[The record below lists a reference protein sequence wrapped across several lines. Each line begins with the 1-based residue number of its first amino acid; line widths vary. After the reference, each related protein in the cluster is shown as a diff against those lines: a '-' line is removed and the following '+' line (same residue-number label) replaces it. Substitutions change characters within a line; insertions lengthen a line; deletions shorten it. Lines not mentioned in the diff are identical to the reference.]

1 MAGWVPESKI
11 IAIAKFSLKFLYC
24 DKSNFGLLEQSY
36 PIMTVCNPLVEL
48 NTYFLVNSS
57 VFKKP

>member
-1 MAGWVPESKI
+1 
-11 IAIAKFSLKFLYC
+11 
-24 DKSNFGLLEQSY
+24 LLEHSY